1 MDSTLTYLAPTQ
13 PSAPPTAS
21 LPAGTVL
28 AGRFTVEA
36 LAGRGGM
43 GTVYRATDAL
53 SGQRVALKLLH
64 VEGNDAPRRFTR
76 EAELLSGLRHPGIVA
91 HVAHGTA
98 DNGQPFLAMEWLEG
112 ETLAQR
118 LSNAPLR
125 LEETLALLRRCAEAL
140 AVPHQQGVIHR
151 DLKPSNLFLR
161 QGRPE
166 DVVLLDFGLARH
178 TVPTTVLTAHQMLL
192 GTPGYMAPEQVSGQ
206 SQLTPSADVF
216 SLGCIL
222 YECLTGQ
229 PPFSAPHLVA
239 ALAKILFTE
248 PVPLRELHLEL
259 PSAFEELL
267 GRMLAKDPARRLPD
281 APGVLNALELLRTRL
296 EAASGT
302 TASLGAPLPRLA
314 STQQQLV
321 TVLLAAPRATA
332 GHAPWRKDSRLA
344 LRDSLRTLLA
354 PQGARVELLADG
366 GLVLTLVASLGS
378 ATDLAALAARCALS
392 LLERWPEVVVALTT
406 GRGSLD
412 PQHLPVGEAMDRAGQ
427 LLHQLEQLPTDSA
440 PVLLDEVTA
449 GLLGPGFQLTRAPSG
464 LFLLHGERLG
474 TDESRPLLG
483 KPTPCVGREQE
494 LALLDMAFTTC
505 VEEPTAQA
513 VLLTAPAGTG
523 KSRLRHEFL
532 RRLERREPP
541 PLVLLGR
548 GDPMSA
554 GSVDGLLGQALR
566 RLCGISGSE
575 PLGARQARLSQR
587 LSQHLPEARA
597 RELVEFLGEL
607 CGIPFPDEHSPRLH
621 AARGNP
627 QLMSSQLGR
636 ALVAFLKAEC
646 AHHPVLLVL
655 EDLHWGDLL
664 SVRLMDEAL
673 RELAESPFMVLALA
687 RPEVA
692 RLMEG
697 PHAQRMQSVPL
708 RGLSRKAGTQLVRE
722 VLGGQVPDKL
732 VDRLVEQA
740 AGNALF
746 LEELIRAVG
755 EGRGEGA
762 PATVLAMLQAR
773 LSRLESGERQVLLA
787 ASIFGHCFWAGGVKA
802 VWGQEESP
810 ALEDKLQRL
819 EALEF
824 IQQQPTSRFPS
835 EVEYRFR
842 HALVRD
848 AVYGLVPEDSKPL
861 GHRLAGA
868 WLEGAGEHDP
878 GVLAEHAQLGQ
889 QPERAIHFHSLMAEQ
904 LLNRHDPY
912 AGLRSVEAALACGP
926 HAETRAHLRAL
937 QAMAALWN
945 GNMVEVDALR
955 PLLPELKPG
964 GYAWCKLMEFF
975 IMSGMLAP
983 RPEGMRELV
992 DQLWHA
998 TPETGARAAYA
1009 ETACFVSFHMTW
1021 MGAHQEALAWIER
1034 GAELCA
1040 ESSASTPSIQVWADY
1055 AGGFVLHHLEPR
1067 PWRSLLR
1074 ARQSIQLF
1082 RDTGWGE
1089 AMGPRMLEGLALAA
1103 LGERPS
1109 GVAALREALASSQR
1123 IGDPV
1128 TLLFVKSH
1136 LALMLSG
1143 GPEGAEREEAR
1154 VLAREVAEGQPHG
1167 NPLLAMARVALARVA
1182 LTCGELAEAEDQAR
1196 QGCASGIPYYVLS
1209 ARALLSAALLARGRV
1224 TEAREEAALAGQEL
1238 EHLGDGGATS
1248 VDLHLTLAEVYF
1260 SAGDSGAGEAA
1271 LRRALHCVHS
1281 RQRYPGC
1288 GGSRALPPPG
1298 ARERTHPRPGP
1309 SALGRSRGAVITS
1322 RDGGQFLPRAPLEGV
1337 SAARAAPLLEVE
1349 GHAGFLALLLEAAHP
1364 VGLQGPGMRARLSAG
1379 QDPADAPGPG
1389 AEVHRAQERLAAE
1402 EAQPG
1407 RHRDE
1412 HGDALGG
1419 QLLVL
1424 HRRPQ
1429 PDMGVAVAPVVGEAP
1444 RDAGRA
1450 LGEQQPV
1457 EVGRPGHEAPQPL
1470 ELPRWGLG
1478 VEDIGHAGAQ
1488 HPRPLPGLARRL
1500 VPLQRPGPVALPE
1513 GAARHALAPMGSTG
1527 SRIQRF
1533 GVAVVT
1539 AGTHAGTAPP
1549 GVEAVLDEVAHEA
1562 SWAWSRPLR
1571 TAFWKRPKSRSF
1583 WSA

>member
-1 MDSTLTYLAPTQ
+1 MDSPPTWRAPAQPLAT
-13 PSAPPTAS
+13 PTAS
-21 LPAGTVL
+21 LPAGTVI
-28 AGRFTVEA
+28 AGRFSVEA
-36 LAGRGGM
+36 LAGNGGM

-64 VEGNDAPRRFTR
+64 AEGNDAPRRFTR
-76 EAELLSGLRHPGIVA
+76 EAELLSGLSHPGIVA

-98 DNGQPFLAMEWLEG
+98 DNGRPFLAMEWLEG

-118 LSNAPLR
+118 LSYEPLR
-125 LEETLALLRRCAEAL
+125 LDETLALLRRCAEAL
-140 AVPHQQGVIHR
+140 AVAHQQGVIHR

-178 TVPTTVLTAHQMLL
+178 TEPSTPLTASQVML
-192 GTPGYMAPEQVSGQ
+192 GTLGYMAPEQVQGHKP
-206 SQLTPSADVF
+206 LTPTADVF
-216 SLGCIL
+216 SLGCVF

-239 ALAKILFTE
+239 ALAKSLFTE
-248 PVPLRELHLEL
+248 PTPLRELCPNLS
-259 PSAFEELL
+259 PAFQELL
-267 GRMLAKDPARRLPD
+267 ERMLAKEPAHRVPEARSLLKALEELQARLD
-281 APGVLNALELLRTRL
+281 AGPGV
-296 EAASGT
+296 AAPQGRPPP
-302 TASLGAPLPRLA
+302 GLA
-314 STQQQLV
+314 SAGQQLI

-332 GHAPWRKDSRLA
+332 GHAPWAQDSRLA

-354 PQGARVELLADG
+354 PQGARVELLAEG

-392 LLERWPEVVVALTT
+392 LLERWPEVGVALTI

-412 PQHLPVGEAMDRAGQ
+412 SQHLPVGEAMDRAGQ
-427 LLHQLEQLPTDSA
+427 LLHQVEQLPKDST

-449 GLLGPGFQLTRAPSG
+449 GLLGPAFQLTRTPSG
-464 LFLLHGERLG
+464 LFLLHGEHLG

-505 VEEPTAQA
+505 VEEPGAQA
-513 VLLTAPAGTG
+513 VLVTAPAGAG

-532 RRLERREPP
+532 RRLERHEPP
-541 PLVLLGR
+541 PLVLLAR
-548 GDPMSA
+548 GDPMST
-554 GSVDGLLGQALR
+554 GSVEGLLGQALR
-566 RLCGISGSE
+566 RLCGLSGSE
-575 PLGARQARLSQR
+575 PLEARRARLSQR

-627 QLMSSQLGR
+627 QLMSTQLGR

-673 RELAESPFMVLALA
+673 RELSEHPFMVLALA

-697 PHAQRMQSVPL
+697 PRAQRMQSVPL

-722 VLGGQVPDKL
+722 VLGERVSDTL

-755 EGRGEGA
+755 EGGGEGA

-787 ASIFGHCFWAGGVKA
+787 ASVFGHSFWAGGVKA
-802 VWGQEESP
+802 VWGQEASP
-810 ALEDKLQRL
+810 ALEDRLQRL

-868 WLEGAGEHDP
+868 WLEGAGEHNP

-904 LLNRHDPY
+904 LLNRRDPY

-926 HAETRAHLRAL
+926 QAETRAHLRAL
-937 QAMAALWN
+937 QAMAALWS
-945 GNMVEVDALR
+945 GNMGEVDALR
-955 PLLPELKPG
+955 ALLPELKTG

-975 IMSGMLAP
+975 IISGILAP
-983 RPEGMRELV
+983 RPEGIRELV
-992 DQLWHA
+992 DQVWQA

-1009 ETACFVSFHMTW
+1009 EMACFVSFHMTW
-1021 MGAHQEALAWIER
+1021 MGARQEALAWLER

-1040 ESSASTPSIQVWADY
+1040 ERSASTPSIQAWADH
-1055 AGGFVLHHLEPR
+1055 AVGFVLHHLEPR
-1067 PWRSLLR
+1067 PWHSLLR
-1074 ARQSIQLF
+1074 TRQSIQLF
-1082 RDTGWGE
+1082 RDTGWQE
-1089 AMGPRMLEGLALAA
+1089 SMGPQVVEGLALAA
-1103 LGERPS
+1103 LGEWPS
-1109 GVAALREALASSQR
+1109 AVAALRETLAASQR

-1128 TLLFVKSH
+1128 TLIFVKSQ

-1167 NPLLAMARVALARVA
+1167 TPLLAMARVALARVA
-1182 LTCGELAEAEDQAR
+1182 LTCGEFAEAEDQAR
-1196 QGCASGIPYYVLS
+1196 QACASGIPYYVLS

-1224 TEAREEAALAGQEL
+1224 TEALEEAALAGQEL
-1238 EHLGDGGATS
+1238 EHMGDGGAAS

-1260 SAGDSGAGEAA
+1260 SSGDSEAGEAA

-1281 RQRYPGC
+1281 RASDIPE
-1288 GGSRALPPPG
+1288 AA
-1298 ARERTHPRPGP
+1298 ARER
-1309 SALGRSRGAVITS
+1309 
-1322 RDGGQFLPRAPLEGV
+1322 FLHQVPEN
-1337 SAARAAPLLEVE
+1337 ART
-1349 GHAGFLALLLEAAHP
+1349 LAL
-1364 VGLQGPGMRARLSAG
+1364 ARQRWG
-1379 QDPADAPGPG
+1379 G
-1389 AEVHRAQERLAAE
+1389 AE
-1402 EAQPG
+1402 
-1407 RHRDE
+1407 
-1412 HGDALGG
+1412 
-1419 QLLVL
+1419 
-1424 HRRPQ
+1424 
-1429 PDMGVAVAPVVGEAP
+1429 
-1444 RDAGRA
+1444 
-1450 LGEQQPV
+1450 
-1457 EVGRPGHEAPQPL
+1457 
-1470 ELPRWGLG
+1470 
-1478 VEDIGHAGAQ
+1478 
-1488 HPRPLPGLARRL
+1488 
-1500 VPLQRPGPVALPE
+1500 GP
-1513 GAARHALAPMGSTG
+1513 
-1527 SRIQRF
+1527 
-1533 GVAVVT
+1533 
-1539 AGTHAGTAPP
+1539 
-1549 GVEAVLDEVAHEA
+1549 
-1562 SWAWSRPLR
+1562 
-1571 TAFWKRPKSRSF
+1571 
-1583 WSA
+1583 